1 MPLGVIPG
9 VLGILTYRD
18 ATTAEKIWRQ
28 AKVRAGWI
36 YRRTRYDTIHHVVAT
51 PFSVWGSLEWPVLV
65 ILEARAA

>member
-51 PFSVWGSLEWPVLV
+51 PFSVWGEFGVACISNPKG
-65 ILEARAA
+65 